1 MTKRF
6 RLGAWLTAALFATSA
21 MGGVELDPD
30 AGNKGS
36 GPTNVKATQ
45 SQGGNINR
53 QSLDA
58 SGVSTTK
65 QGQAGMANQQSATVV
80 NSAAAQSQAGSTNKQ
95 TMNVRNGTG
104 SQTQTGSGN
113 TQTMA
118 ITNGSATQVQEGML
132 NTQSIRAG
140 Q

>member
-1 MTKRF
+1 MSKRL
-6 RLGAWLTAALFATSA
+6 RWGASLTAALLAASA
-21 MGGVELDPD
+21 IAGVELDAD
-30 AGNKGS
+30 AAKKGS
-36 GPTNVKATQ
+36 GPTNVQATQ
-45 SQGGNINR
+45 SQAGNINK

-65 QGQAGMANQQSATVV
+65 QTQTGMANHQGASVV
-80 NSAAAQSQAGSTNKQ
+80 NSTAAQSQSGSSNKQ
-95 TMNVRNGTG
+95 TMSVRNGTG
-104 SQTQTGSGN
+104 SQTQSGSGN

-118 ITNGSATQVQEGML
+118 ITNGNATQVQEGML